1 LVLREFLD
9 RNGVEETCELRSRFG
24 LMALHGGNLERA
36 TDVIADEVARR
47 TGSSYYGVVQQ
58 APLRHH
64 VPSVAFD
71 PAHSPALASFI
82 DHVEVVVA
90 IHGYGREGYF
100 EHLLVGGTNRP
111 LANHLA
117 GHLRMGLPAIYT
129 VIDSL
134 TDIPEGLR
142 GLHRHNPVNRPRGG
156 GVQIELP
163 PTIRWNRAERNWS
176 DHESTPRSDDVD
188 CLITVLT
195 HAIVGWKFEAPL
207 VPAEFSPE

>member
-1 LVLREFLD
+1 VLREFLD
-9 RNGVEETCELRSRFG
+9 RNGVEEVCELRGRFG
-24 LMALHGGNLERA
+24 LMALHGGNLERT

-47 TGSSYYGVVQQ
+47 TTSSYYAVVQA

-71 PAHSPALASFI
+71 PAHSPVLAAFL
-82 DHVEVVVA
+82 DHVDVVVA

-100 EHLLVGGTNRP
+100 EHLLLGGTNRS
-111 LANHLA
+111 LASHLA
-117 GHLRMGLPAIYT
+117 GRLRLGLPPTYT

-134 TDIPEGLR
+134 ADIPDGLR
-142 GLHRHNPVNRPRGG
+142 GLHRHNPVNRTRGG

-176 DHESTPRSDDVD
+176 DHESTPRADDVER
-188 CLITVLT
+188 LIEVLST
-195 HAIVGWKFEAPL
+195 AILEWGIEAPSAPSFP
-207 VPAEFSPE
+207 PAG